1 MVARYTTAAAA
12 AAVYPGVVNLPFVT
26 GYGCLAFAIVVPL
39 SVESGANR
47 EEKTYIEGVRTL
59 LSSLSSPSPPSPP
72 PPPPPPPPLAPPV
85 TLYITG
91 LATARAV
98 RTVAAKSRRYSP
110 PTLIRVMSPVAAVT
124 FFRWQR
130 IASTSPPC

>member
-1 MVARYTTAAAA
+1 MGRIERRRLTSHSK
-12 AAVYPGVVNLPFVT
+12 VY
-26 GYGCLAFAIVVPL
+26 VP
-39 SVESGANR
+39 S
-47 EEKTYIEGVRTL
+47 
-59 LSSLSSPSPPSPP
+59 LSSLSSPSLPLPPS

-85 TLYITG
+85 PLYITG

-98 RTVAAKSRRYSP
+98 RPVAATSRRHSP